1 MNRFKDIII
10 IVLISCI
17 LVLAYF
23 LYKNNSKKCIE
34 VSEEEKY
41 KLYVNNYKKSMNNL
55 NSNNEQYRNIKMINS
70 EVVGSYTLMVN
81 TNNELILNQG
91 GKYEDYVMAKDVV
104 NFFIVDEGNGGFNY
118 VYYTTLDGSLY
129 TFCVEMGEQDI
140 EKLNFKYI
148 VNVIDNNIEYSIGDD
163 GCIPLFIDI
172 LGNVYSKY

>member
-34 VSEEEKY
+34 VSDEEKY

-55 NSNNEQYRNIKMINS
+55 NRNNEQYRNIKMINS

-91 GKYEDYVMAKDVV
+91 GKYEDYVMAKDVI
-104 NFFIVDEGNGGFNY
+104 NFFVVGEGNGGFNY

-129 TFCVEMGEQDI
+129 RFCVEMEEQDI

-148 VNVIDNNIEYSIGDD
+148 VNVIDNNIEYSIGDA
-163 GCIPLFIDI
+163 GCTPLFIDI